1 MTKPALMVGL
11 GEVLWDILPSGK
23 VLGGA
28 PANFAYMTNVLGDQ
42 GIVASRIG
50 EDDLG
55 REAHKVMEGLGLNT
69 AHVQSDP
76 EHKTG
81 TATVVI
87 DRDGQPTFTI
97 SECVS
102 WDFLEWTPEWDELS
116 ARADVICFG
125 SLAQRASTSA
135 ATIERFLQNAPEN
148 ALRICDVNLRQSFY
162 NLELLRKSFRHAH
175 ILKLNEHELAEVSS
189 LFKLGASSDETLA
202 KRLLRECALQL
213 VCVTR
218 GARGSLLVSAD
229 QTVAHAGF
237 QVKVADSVGAGDAF
251 TACLA
256 HEHLRGRSLEEISQ
270 AANRFASWVATQT
283 GATPP
288 ISPTQLHNILTGVEI
303 PSETDLLGGAETKAT
318 EQEAP

>member
-1 MTKPALMVGL
+1 MVGL

-28 PANFAYMTNVLGDQ
+28 PANFAYMTNVLGDH
-42 GIVASRIG
+42 GIVASRVG

-55 REAHKVMEGLGLNT
+55 REARKIMEGLGLNT

-76 EHKTG
+76 EYKTG
-81 TATVVI
+81 TASVVI

-97 SECVS
+97 TEFVS
-102 WDFLEWTPEWDELS
+102 WDFLEWTPQWDELS
-116 ARADVICFG
+116 ASADVICFG
-125 SLAQRASTSA
+125 SLAQRAPTSA
-135 ATIERFLQNAPEN
+135 ATIERFLQNAPEST
-148 ALRICDVNLRQSFY
+148 LRICDVNLRQSFY
-162 NLELLRKSFRHAH
+162 NSELLRKSFLHAH
-175 ILKLNEHELAEVSS
+175 ILKLNEDELFEVSS
-189 LFKLGASSDETLA
+189 LFNLGAGSDETLA
-202 KRLLRECALQL
+202 KRLLGECGLRL

-229 QTVAHAGF
+229 QTIAHAGF
-237 QVKVADSVGAGDAF
+237 PVKVADSVGAGDAF

-256 HEHLRGRSLEEISQ
+256 HEYLRGRSLEEMSQ

-288 ISPTQLHNILTGVEI
+288 ISPTQLQNILTGVEI
-303 PSETDLLGGAETKAT
+303 PSEADLLGGAAAKST
-318 EQEAP
+318 EQGA